1 MYFCENDFQILNY
14 MNKNTFLT
22 ALDSLTGKALNV
34 TAVILLSFSCIWLA
48 GVLLVRYISFFDNIS
63 FIEPVKSLLKYICIL
78 LFVLFLIL
86 IALRLCLS
94 PFVPSQEE
102 KDFEAKVDYILAKKK
117 SQHVDS
123 PARNA
128 IVDSPLSGLTLEQE
142 QIVCSMLANLPSH
155 DKYSDHINMAYV
167 AQFLTALSEL
177 GYIRNENN
185 YMLRAWVEKVT
196 GKYVPEQGK
205 FNEAYPSSNKK
216 KVLAVKQRIQA
227 SLQVM

>member
-1 MYFCENDFQILNY
+1 

-102 KDFEAKVDYILAKKK
+102 KDFEAKVDYIYDQDYEFIN
-117 SQHVDS
+117 SYGYPV
-123 PARNA
+123 NW
-128 IVDSPLSGLTLEQE
+128 
-142 QIVCSMLANLPSH
+142 H
-155 DKYSDHINMAYV
+155 DQSAEYLDIADKRYFFYQ
-167 AQFLTALSEL
+167 QFAL
-177 GYIRNENN
+177 
-185 YMLRAWVEKVT
+185 
-196 GKYVPEQGK
+196 
-205 FNEAYPSSNKK
+205 
-216 KVLAVKQRIQA
+216 
-227 SLQVM
+227 